1 MSSGFQLSTET
12 RMLQT
17 WMREYLRKEIL
28 PLETTMDPEAITIP
42 GEEYERLSKKTQEAG
57 MWNLN
62 IPEEYGG
69 AGLDCFT
76 MTVLMEEMSQHRNGL
91 YNTCYG
97 TVGRSVPNIVFSG
110 TGEQIEKFAIPTL
123 NGQRKGTFFAITE
136 PTGGSDPARAIQ
148 TTAVRDG
155 DKWVLNGT
163 KVFISGAGT
172 ANWGIIFARTGEG
185 RGGISAFIVE
195 TDTPGFKA
203 SPIYVMRPSYPY
215 EVSLMNCRI
224 PYENLLGEEG
234 KGFELVTA
242 LLGKARFPYS
252 AANLGVAVA
261 AHRMA
266 VNYAKKREVFGRTLD
281 QKQGIQWMLADSE
294 VDIRSARWLIWEGAW
309 KVDRGEDY
317 RQEASIAKLVS
328 SEVLGRVID
337 RAVQIHGAYG
347 VSKELPLERWYRE
360 ARIRRIGEGPS
371 EVHRFVISRNIL
383 R

>member
-17 WMREYLRKEIL
+17 WMREYVRKEIVS
-28 PLETTMDPEAITIP
+28 LETTMDPEAIMIP
-42 GEEYERLSKKTQEAG
+42 MADYERLSEKTQEAG

-97 TVGRSVPNIVFSG
+97 TLGGRVPDIIFSG
-110 TGEQIEKFAIPTL
+110 TQEQIEKFALPTL
-123 NGQRKGTFFAITE
+123 NGKRKGTFFAITE

-155 DKWVLNGT
+155 DGWILNGT

-172 ANWGIIFARTGEG
+172 ASWGIIFARTGEG

-195 TDTPGFKA
+195 TDTPGFKT

-215 EVSLMNCRI
+215 EVSLMDCRI

-234 KGFELVTA
+234 RGFELVTA

-266 VNYAKKREVFGRTLD
+266 VKYAKKRQVFGRTLD

-371 EVHRFVISRNIL
+371 EVHRHVISRNLL